1 MVNVEFG
8 QIVFSKAGHDKETA
22 YVVLGEDKGKVILA
36 DGKYKT
42 IEKPKRKNARHL
54 QPTNY
59 IEDSLAKKQEQ
70 GLLRNEDIKRSI
82 KLYLN
87 SNK

>member
-1 MVNVEFG
+1 MVNVKFG
-8 QIVFSKAGHDKETA
+8 QIVFSKAGHDANEA
-22 YVVLGEDKGKVILA
+22 YVVLGTEQDKVILA

-42 IEKPKRKNARHL
+42 LEKPKKKNIKHL

-59 IEDSLAKKQEQ
+59 IEDSLAKKQEL
-70 GLLRNEDIKRSI
+70 GLLRNEDIKRAI

-87 SNK
+87 SSK